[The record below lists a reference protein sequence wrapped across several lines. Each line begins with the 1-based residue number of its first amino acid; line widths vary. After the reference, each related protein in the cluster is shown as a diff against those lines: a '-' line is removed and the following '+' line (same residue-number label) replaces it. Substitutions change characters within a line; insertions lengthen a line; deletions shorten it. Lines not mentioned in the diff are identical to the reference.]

1 MTEHAPLVPSLH
13 PPNATSQARRVEQVT
28 AWNLDPHAL
37 RTLHDPERIP
47 AELLAWLAWGEN
59 VPVWPESERAQRDI
73 IRRSHRLHG
82 QTGTAAGLRAGARLT
97 NAEVT
102 RLITPPATTFLGSW
116 SEHDRRDWLNA
127 MPQLRIYPRR
137 ARATAQAPML
147 GSTWAGA
154 NGEPPLVTDAM
165 FRATART
172 TLWRP
177 DGTETELT
185 TREWQPDSAGGNAT
199 LEVAHHDN
207 APGLHL
213 GQWLGGHTARY
224 TAAHRLYRIDQRRYR
239 YGTAAL
245 LIKATV
251 PTLAPLSTDV
261 EIVSERAPRPGAQL
275 SGLPIG
281 GLHLCRLDTETR
293 YYRRSYLHD
302 PTVKGRTTASPAH
315 LGATRLGMPPF
326 NVEARVRMPQR
337 HSSSAHI
344 NGHVGAGPLARRH
357 AGEHMTATLQALEWM
372 RAEADKI
379 LVDTRHT
386 SPLLARQ
393 TIAAGD
399 YTAGQI
405 IER

>member
-1 MTEHAPLVPSLH
+1 MTNVPSLH
-13 PPNATSQARRVEQVT
+13 PPNATRQARRVEQVT
-28 AWNLDPHAL
+28 APEVSISPEVL
-37 RTLHDPERIP
+37 RTLHDPDRIP
-47 AELLAWLAWGEN
+47 ADLLAWLGWGEN
-59 VPVWPESERAQRDI
+59 VPVWPDSEQARRDI
-73 IRRSHRLHG
+73 IRRSHRLHA
-82 QTGTAAGLRAGARLT
+82 QIGTVAGLRAGARLT
-97 NAEVT
+97 DAQVT

-116 SEHDRRDWLNA
+116 SEDARREWLNA

-137 ARATAQAPML
+137 QRTTAQAPML

-154 NGEPPLVTDAM
+154 TGEPPLVSDAM

-172 TLWRP
+172 TVWQP

-185 TREWQPDSAGGNAT
+185 TREWQRGSAEGNAT
-199 LEVAHHDN
+199 LELARHDH

-213 GQWLGGHTARY
+213 GQWVGGHTAEY
-224 TAAHRLYRIDQRRYR
+224 TAAHRLYRIDQQSYR
-239 YGTAAL
+239 YGTATL
-245 LIKATV
+245 LIKTAT

-261 EIVSERAPRPGAQL
+261 EIVSERAPRPNAQL
-275 SGLPIG
+275 TGLPVG
-281 GLHLCRLDTETR
+281 GLHLCRLDSETR

-302 PTVKGRTTASPAH
+302 PSVEGRTTASPAH

-326 NVEARVRMPQR
+326 HVEARVRMPARQSGSAHLNGYIGAAAPSQR
-337 HSSSAHI
+337 HADT
-344 NGHVGAGPLARRH
+344 
-357 AGEHMTATLQALEWM
+357 HMAPTLNALEWM

-379 LVDTRHT
+379 LIDTRHT
-386 SPLLARQ
+386 GPLLARQ